1 MISSVSMA
9 KQSRAY
15 VYDCCGATKTSQ
27 HLNLLVTY
35 EKNFAESK
43 KTQEQSY
50 ELEFVSYNSMSS

>member
-1 MISSVSMA
+1 MA
-9 KQSRAY
+9 KRSRAY
-15 VYDCCGATKTSQ
+15 VYDCYGATKTSQ

-50 ELEFVSYNSMSS
+50 GLEFVSYNSMSS